1 MSKVFRSSL
10 LNRAVARALAL
21 WRLESGLSLAEVAA
35 RVHWSAAKTST
46 MQNGLVPISDADVMA
61 LALAY
66 GIDGVRR
73 EPVFWGAQRARD
85 PRTFDLV
92 TGDAV
97 PCVEWTYS
105 EVEAEASYVRVVALD
120 VLPPLVWT
128 PEYSTAVRGGQ
139 VQTLSERGHCGHD
152 DQHRVQMLSQ
162 LDRDPTLRIDLVL
175 GEAVLRR
182 PVGGAL
188 VMADQLFQLA
198 MFAQFPG
205 VNVYLMPD
213 SAGVV
218 AGMASFTVLSFREA
232 QFDDVVYLDCPHGG
246 VWLEGETER
255 RPYLELFGRL
265 MSTTLADAETVEHL
279 HHAAQDLKDTAR

>member
-1 MSKVFRSSL
+1 MSRGFRSSL

-21 WRLESGLSLAEVAA
+21 WRLESGLSLAEVTA

-61 LALAY
+61 LALVY
-66 GIDGVRR
+66 GIDDVRR

-85 PRTFDLV
+85 ARTFDLT
-92 TGDAV
+92 TGGTR
-97 PCVEWTYS
+97 PCVGWTYS
-105 EVEAEASYVRVVALD
+105 EVEAETSHVRVVALD

-139 VQTLSERGHCGHD
+139 VQTVSERGHHGYD
-152 DQHRVQMLSQ
+152 DQHRAQMLSQ
-162 LDRDPTLRIDLVL
+162 LDQDPTLRVDLVL

-198 MFAQFPG
+198 EFAQLPG
-205 VNVYLMPD
+205 VSVYLVPD

-232 QFDDVVYLDCPHGG
+232 QFDDVVYLNCPHGG
-246 VWLEGETER
+246 VWFESEAER

-265 MSTTLADAETVEHL
+265 MSATLTDADTVEHL

>member
-1 MSKVFRSSL
+1 MPKGFKSSL

-21 WRLESGLSLAEVAA
+21 WRMESGLSLTEVTA
-35 RVHWSAAKTST
+35 RVHWSAAKTSM

-61 LALAY
+61 LALVY
-66 GIDGVRR
+66 GIDDVQR

-85 PRTFDLV
+85 PRTFNLV
-92 TGDAV
+92 TGGAA

-105 EVEAEASYVRVVALD
+105 DVEAEASYVRAVALD

-128 PEYSTAVRGGQ
+128 PEYSTAVRGEQ
-139 VQTLSERGHCGHD
+139 VQTVSERGHCGYD
-152 DQHRVQMLSQ
+152 NQHRARMLSQ
-162 LDRDPTLRIDLVL
+162 LDQDPSLRVDLVL

-198 MFAQFPG
+198 VFAQLPG
-205 VNVYLMPD
+205 VRVYLVPD

-218 AGMASFTVLSFREA
+218 AGMASFTALSFREA

-246 VWLEGETER
+246 VWLESEAER
-255 RPYLELFGRL
+255 RPYLELFDRL
-265 MSTTLADAETVEHL
+265 MSTTLTDAETAEHL
-279 HHAAQDLKDTAR
+279 HRAAQDLKDTAR